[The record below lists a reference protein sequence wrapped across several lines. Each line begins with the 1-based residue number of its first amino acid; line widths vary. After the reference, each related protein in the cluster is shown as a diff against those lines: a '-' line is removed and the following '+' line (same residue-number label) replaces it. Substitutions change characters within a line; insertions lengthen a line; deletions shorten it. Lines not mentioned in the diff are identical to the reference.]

1 MAINFPSN
9 PTLNQ
14 TFTSGTKTFVWNG
27 TSWTS
32 SQEANIS
39 VDTTPQLGG
48 DLDIN
53 GNDITG
59 TGNINITGIVTATGG
74 FNIGIQSAG
83 VNVTTGVI
91 TALNFIGS
99 GNTFAYDSSS
109 KTIDI
114 SIAGGGGG
122 SGIGI
127 SNVVEDTTPQLGG
140 NLDLNSNNITGTGN
154 VNITGD
160 ITASNVTVGG
170 TLTYDDVTNVDS
182 IGLITARSGIVA
194 TGVVTATSFVKSSNS
209 GGFLK
214 ADGTEDTSTYLTSVD
229 PTNTDI
235 QGMWSVGG
243 NTSGFTFT
251 GPGQDGSEYN
261 PDIYLVRGQR
271 YRFVNSLGSNHPFE
285 FRNAANNAD
294 YTDGITGS
302 QSGTQDFN
310 VQHDA
315 PPVLKYRCTIHTGSM
330 LGTIYIIGGTQVISG
345 IVTATGF
352 STTTGTSSQFLKAD
366 GSVDS
371 NTYLTS
377 YTETQTLDD
386 VLGLGNTSTTG
397 LSVGVVTATE
407 AKIGSAAPGSTLTT
421 INSSGVN
428 VSGGGINVTG
438 VVTASSFVKSGGTSS
453 QFLKADGSVDSSTYL
468 TSYTETDPV
477 VGAING
483 IVKADGGGNISAAT
497 AGTDYLTPS
506 GDGSGL
512 SGIVTNIQA
521 GTNITVSESPAGNFI
536 ITSTSSGGSSLWTQ
550 TGYTGIGTTSAV
562 GIGTIIEIIP
572 YDTQNNGTL
581 SFEGSAGQLFSIT
594 NELSSGSIFSVNDI
608 SGIPSIDVDADG
620 TIQLAPFGANERVG
634 IGTTNPSTKL
644 HVDGIASFEGSVGI
658 GTTNPIANTKLH
670 VNGIVAFGSSIYD
683 SNQSFGNTDQVL
695 TSIAGFGVSWT
706 TVTGGGTGISNVS
719 DDTNPQLGGPLDLNN
734 HRIFGT
740 GSININGITTATG
753 FSTIGGTS
761 SQFLKA
767 DGSVDSSTY
776 ITSYTETDPVV
787 AAING
792 IVKSN
797 GSTISAAT
805 AGTDYLAPSGDGSGL
820 TGIVTNIQA
829 GSNITVVESPTGNF
843 IVTATSISNVS
854 DDTNPQ
860 LGGDL
865 DLNSNNITGTG
876 SINITGGATFS
887 GNVTVGG
894 TLTYDDVTNIDSIG
908 LITARN
914 GIHVTSGVSTFAG
927 DVSFGSTATFGDDDK
942 IIFGDGGFEFQI
954 YHNGSKSIIRD
965 NGPGNLLLG
974 SNGTAIKLTKGLD
987 TEKLA
992 IFNVDGSVELYYDD
1006 SKKFETTGA
1015 GVTITGVC
1023 TATSFVKTG
1032 GTASQYLMADGSV
1045 SSGGGGD
1052 SATLGGISSTGYL
1065 RSDVADIKTSGNLTF
1080 NDGIQAQ
1087 FGTDADLKIYHNGT
1101 KAFITN
1107 SNDGNLVIQNNVDD
1121 YDVVINCDD
1130 GSGATTEYFRA
1141 DGSSGESRLSHYGSL
1156 KLATKSN
1163 GIDVTGHTET
1173 DTLNVSGIAT
1183 ATGFSTS
1190 GGTSSQ
1196 FLKADGSV
1204 DSSTYISSIGISSA
1218 GTSIG
1223 NATTLNFI
1231 GTGNTFAVNGNTIDI
1246 SIEGGG
1252 GGGIGTYFSE
1262 QQSTSSPN
1270 NVNYVS
1276 SFTGIGTTTNIDVA
1290 IVPKGNGSFS
1300 LSVPDGTTTGGNKR
1314 GVYAVDLQLSRSNAD
1329 NVAAGRYSFIGGGVQ
1344 NRIVDSGSF
1353 SWSSAIVAGDGN
1365 SIDNSSASAT
1375 VGGYFN
1381 QIEKSNRSIVLG
1393 GSGSI
1398 IAASSMSYTTNSAI
1412 VGGSNNKITDSNY
1425 STIIGG
1431 YKGTTKGVHG
1441 IVVLPASN
1449 GPLGTGETHGAVQAT
1464 ILNLARETTD
1474 ATPTVIASDNTA
1486 ASTDNQL
1493 VLLNNSALAF
1503 KGTCIAGVTGAG
1515 NTKAWEFR
1523 GAIKRGANAA
1533 STTLVG
1539 SVIKDVLAYD
1549 AGAATWDVD
1558 FTADTTNGAL
1568 KVTVTGQVAPYT
1580 IRWVC
1585 KIETTELAF

>member
-122 SGIGI
+122 SGI
-127 SNVVEDTTPQLGG
+127 SSVVEDTTPQLGG

-154 VNITGD
+154 VNITGN

-214 ADGTEDTSTYLTSVD
+214 ADGTEDTSTYLTSVS

-243 NTSGFTFT
+243 NTSGFQFT

-271 YRFVNSLGSNHPFE
+271 YRFVNSLGTNHPFE

-315 PPVLKYRCTIHTGSM
+315 PPVLKYRCTIHTVSM
-330 LGTIYIIGGTQVISG
+330 LGTIYIVGGTQVISG

-386 VLGLGNTSTTG
+386 VLGLGNTSSTG
-397 LSVGVVTATE
+397 LSVGVATASSFVKSGGTSSQFLK
-407 AKIGSAAPGSTLTT
+407 ADGSVDSSTYLTSET
-421 INSSGVN
+421 QTLNDVLGLGNISGVGLS
-428 VSGGGINVTG
+428 VG
-438 VVTASSFVKSGGTSS
+438 VATASSFVKSGGTSS

-468 TSYTETDPV
+468 TSYAETDPV

-512 SGIVTNIQA
+512 SGIVTGIQA

-620 TIQLAPFGANERVG
+620 TIQLAPIGANERVG

-658 GTTNPIANTKLH
+658 GTTNPIANAKLH
-670 VNGIVAFGSSIYD
+670 VDGIVAFGSSIYD

-734 HRIFGT
+734 HSIFGT
-740 GSININGITTATG
+740 GTISINGITTALG
-753 FSTIGGTS
+753 FSTSGGTS

-767 DGSVDSSTY
+767 DGSVDGSTY
-776 ITSYTETDPVV
+776 LTSYTETDPVV

-927 DVSFGSTATFGDDDK
+927 DVSFGSTATFGDNDK
-942 IIFGDGGFEFQI
+942 LIFGDGGFEFQI

-965 NGPGNLLLG
+965 NGPGNFLLG
-974 SNGTAIKLTKGLD
+974 SNGTAIKLSKGLD
-987 TEKLA
+987 TENLA
-992 IFNVDGSVELYYDD
+992 IFNVDGSVELFYDD

-1023 TATSFVKTG
+1023 TATSFVKT
-1032 GTASQYLMADGSV
+1032 
-1045 SSGGGGD
+1045 
-1052 SATLGGISSTGYL
+1052 
-1065 RSDVADIKTSGNLTF
+1065 
-1080 NDGIQAQ
+1080 
-1087 FGTDADLKIYHNGT
+1087 
-1101 KAFITN
+1101 
-1107 SNDGNLVIQNNVDD
+1107 
-1121 YDVVINCDD
+1121 
-1130 GSGATTEYFRA
+1130 
-1141 DGSSGESRLSHYGSL
+1141 
-1156 KLATKSN
+1156 
-1163 GIDVTGHTET
+1163 
-1173 DTLNVSGIAT
+1173 
-1183 ATGFSTS
+1183 

-1270 NVNYVS
+1270 NVDYVS
-1276 SFTGIGTTTNIDVA
+1276 SFTGIGTTANIDVA
-1290 IVPKGNGSFS
+1290 LVPKGTGAILGNI
-1300 LSVPDGTTTGGNKR
+1300 PDGTATGGNKR
-1314 GVYAVDLQLSRSNAD
+1314 GDYAVDLQLSRSSASQ
-1329 NVAAGRYSFIGGGVQ
+1329 VAAAQQSFIGGGTG
-1344 NRIVDSGSF
+1344 NEIRSG
-1353 SWSSAIVAGDGN
+1353 ADA
-1365 SIDNSSASAT
+1365 
-1375 VGGYFN
+1375 
-1381 QIEKSNRSIVLG
+1381 
-1393 GSGSI
+1393 
-1398 IAASSMSYTTNSAI
+1398 SAI
-1412 VGGSNNKITDSNY
+1412 VGGYNNTIDFAYVGSAIVGGDGNECDFYYSNVFGGTNNKSNARN
-1425 STIIGG
+1425 SVVIGG
-1431 YKGTTKGVHG
+1431 VSGTTKGIEG
-1441 IVVLPASN
+1441 IFVVPAHNLTNFS
-1449 GPLGTGETHGAVQAT
+1449 LGTGEVQAT
-1464 ILNLARETTD
+1464 ILNVSKQTTN
-1474 ATPTVIASDNTA
+1474 ATPTTLASDSNSA
-1486 ASTDNQL
+1486 GSTNQL

-1549 AGAATWDVD
+1549 SGAAAWDVD

-1568 KVTVTGQVAPYT
+1568 QVTVTGQASTT